1 MNFRR
6 VDGKNM
12 YVARLGL
19 VNVMKS
25 YDTIIV
31 IITKEGTFI
40 NQDYHDISK
49 TTSRHKNLYLGVDSK
64 EFQKRCKNG
73 VYHLLPHNE
82 IMEMYYSY
90 IS

>member
-12 YVARLGL
+12 YVARYGL
-19 VNVMKS
+19 TNVMKS

-31 IITKEGTFI
+31 IITKEGIFI
-40 NQDYHDISK
+40 NKDYHDISK
-49 TTSRHKNLYLGVDSK
+49 TTSKHRNLYLGVNSK

-73 VYHLLPHNE
+73 DYLFLSNDE